1 MDDGGSGVPPFLDD
15 RSLQGY
21 ILFVAY
27 EFTENEHELE
37 TAAASSRSGKP
48 PLKAAAIGVLD
59 PPVPPRKPV
68 GPLQRLPASLLLK
81 ILAVVILFG
90 VGLSILLLLLHAL

>member
-1 MDDGGSGVPPFLDD
+1 M
-15 RSLQGY
+15 
-21 ILFVAY
+21 AY
-27 EFTENEHELE
+27 EFTAGEHELE
-37 TAAASSRSGKP
+37 TAAASSRYGKP
-48 PLKAAAIGVLD
+48 PLKAAGIGVMD

-81 ILAVVILFG
+81 ILAVIILSG